1 MNEEPTPENQR
12 QEREWV
18 QLLREFLNH
27 MRVVRQENQRREQAL
42 LRTPKKAIV
51 EAISTFVM
59 SILLIPAATLQLL
72 EWISTK
78 TVPWYE
84 YAGLIAAIILGVGAL
99 VASGKNLLIF
109 SIRRYKR
116 KRMPVAPEEEPRRE

>member
-1 MNEEPTPENQR
+1 MSEKPTPENQR
-12 QEREWV
+12 QEPEWV
-18 QLLREFLNH
+18 QVWREFLNH
-27 MRVVRQENQRREQAL
+27 MRVAHQENRRREQAL

-51 EAISTFVM
+51 EAIYTFVL
-59 SILLIPAATLQLL
+59 SILVISAATLQLL

-84 YAGLIAAIILGVGAL
+84 YAGIIAADILCVVGL
-99 VASGKNLLIF
+99 ITSGRKLLIF

-116 KRMPVAPEEEPRRE
+116 RRMPVAPEEEHRRE

>member
-1 MNEEPTPENQR
+1 MSEEPTPENQR

-18 QLLREFLNH
+18 QLWREFLNH

-51 EAISTFVM
+51 EAISAFVM
-59 SILLIPAATLQLL
+59 SILVISAATLQLL

-78 TVPWYE
+78 TVTWYE
-84 YAGLIAAIILGVGAL
+84 YANMIAVDILGVGML
-99 VASGKNLLIF
+99 VISGRKLLIF

-116 KRMPVAPEEEPRRE
+116 RRMPVAPEEEPRLE